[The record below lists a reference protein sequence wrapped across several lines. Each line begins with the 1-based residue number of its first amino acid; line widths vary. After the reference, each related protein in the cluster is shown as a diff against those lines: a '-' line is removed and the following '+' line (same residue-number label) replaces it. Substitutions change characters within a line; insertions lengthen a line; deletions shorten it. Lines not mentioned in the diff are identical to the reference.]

1 DCAEEVARDVDE
13 SSTGRTKLRQ
23 RLILASTATIVVVML
38 AAIEAQTVV
47 QYHGAL
53 LSAEAFTRI
62 SVGDARAET
71 DRILTGH
78 QLAARRG
85 ENRPD
90 DCHDYAVTANTFDDA
105 AGDVYRICFA
115 QDEVSSTE
123 YIAGGQR

>member
-1 DCAEEVARDVDE
+1 V
-13 SSTGRTKLRQ
+13 G
-23 RLILASTATIVVVML
+23 L
-38 AAIEAQTVV
+38 AAVEALTVV
-47 QYHGAL
+47 QNHRAL
-53 LSAEAFTRI
+53 LSAGAFSSI

-71 DRILTGH
+71 ERILPGH
-78 QLAARRG
+78 ELPARRG

>member
-1 DCAEEVARDVDE
+1 
-13 SSTGRTKLRQ
+13 TKLRQ
-23 RLILASTATIVVVML
+23 RLILASTAAIVVVGL
-38 AAIEAQTVV
+38 AAVDALSVV
-47 QYHGAL
+47 QNHRAL
-53 LSAEAFTRI
+53 LSAGAFPRI
-62 SVGDARAET
+62 SVRVARAEAE
-71 DRILTGH
+71 RVLPG
-78 QLAARRG
+78 QGLPSRRG

>member
-1 DCAEEVARDVDE
+1 DE

-23 RLILASTATIVVVML
+23 RLILSSTAAIVGVGPAAVEALTAVQNHL
-38 AAIEAQTVV
+38 ALPSA
-47 QYHGAL
+47 GAV
-53 LSAEAFTRI
+53 SST
-62 SVGDARAET
+62 SVGAARAET
-71 DRILTGH
+71 AQSPAGH
-78 QLAARRG
+78 ARPARRG